1 MSGFVYRWTNN
12 LNHMYYIGSH
22 KGDITDGYKGSG
34 IYFSR
39 AYKKNPSAFTREIL
53 YTGEDYRELE
63 EFILGELDA
72 ANDKKS
78 YNLKNA
84 SIGGKLDDSVYRK
97 QREKLKGKKLS
108 SDIKQKMSYSST
120 KFSLYCTKNN
130 KQYNNCYDAANDLGY
145 TPNHIR
151 YMSRHQD
158 NRNHLGL
165 IRIKKI

>member
-1 MSGFVYRWTNN
+1 MNGFVYRWVNLSNN
-12 LNHMYYIGSH
+12 MYYIGSH
-22 KGDITDGYKGSG
+22 KGLPSDGYIGSG
-34 IYFSR
+34 IYFKR
-39 AYKKNPSAFTREIL
+39 AYKNNPSNFVRDVL
-53 YTGEDYRELE
+53 YQGNNFRELE
-63 EFILGELDA
+63 EFILEELDS

-78 YNLKNA
+78 YNLKNSA
-84 SIGGKLDDSVYRK
+84 IGGKLDDSVYQK
-97 QREKLKGKKLS
+97 QRNKLKGKKLS

-151 YMSRHQD
+151 YMSSHQD